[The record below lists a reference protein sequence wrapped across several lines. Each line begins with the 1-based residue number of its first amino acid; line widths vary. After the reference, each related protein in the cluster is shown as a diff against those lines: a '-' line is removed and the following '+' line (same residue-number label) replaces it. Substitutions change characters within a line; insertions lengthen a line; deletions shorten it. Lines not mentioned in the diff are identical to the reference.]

1 MNQLNK
7 SNLFT
12 NNSFSLFLT
21 IIHRIHKQIDIR
33 LHDIQ
38 VATPDTD
45 IAKLVSIQNIFTET
59 SVPNT
64 GFDDAKPTKDPT

>member
-1 MNQLNK
+1 MNQHNK

-12 NNSFSLFLT
+12 NNSFSLLLT
-21 IIHRIHKQIDIR
+21 IIHRIHKQSDIR

-64 GFDDAKPTKDPT
+64 DFDDAKPTENLT